1 METFDFLCEVKS
13 KINYSTVITILK
25 LVIHLKAKT
34 KLLTSGNCPHDKMT
48 CRVKKKVT
56 DARFI
61 HYYAHFRVNERL
73 SLSVGVASL
82 LYWLG

>member
-48 CRVKKKVT
+48 CRVKKKIQMLGLST
-56 DARFI
+56 TI
-61 HYYAHFRVNERL
+61 HILEYM
-73 SLSVGVASL
+73 SDCL
-82 LYWLG
+82 LVWV

>member
-1 METFDFLCEVKS
+1 METFDFLREVKS

-48 CRVKKKVT
+48 CRVKKK
-56 DARFI
+56 I
-61 HYYAHFRVNERL
+61 QMLRL
-73 SLSVGVASL
+73 STTMHILE
-82 LYWLG
+82 

>member
-48 CRVKKKVT
+48 CRVKKKT
-56 DARFI
+56 QMLG
-61 HYYAHFRVNERL
+61 L
-73 SLSVGVASL
+73 STTMHILE
-82 LYWLG
+82 

>member
-13 KINYSTVITILK
+13 KINYATVITILK

-48 CRVKKKVT
+48 CRVKK
-56 DARFI
+56 
-61 HYYAHFRVNERL
+61 
-73 SLSVGVASL
+73 L
-82 LYWLG
+82 LCTF

>member
-48 CRVKKKVT
+48 CRVKKK
-56 DARFI
+56 I
-61 HYYAHFRVNERL
+61 QMLGL
-73 SLSVGVASL
+73 STTMHILEYMSDCL
-82 LYWLG
+82 LVWV

>member
-48 CRVKKKVT
+48 CRVKKK
-56 DARFI
+56 I
-61 HYYAHFRVNERL
+61 QMLRL
-73 SLSVGVASL
+73 STTMHILE
-82 LYWLG
+82 

>member
-34 KLLTSGNCPHDKMT
+34 KLLTSGNCSHDKMT
-48 CRVKKKVT
+48 CRVKKK
-56 DARFI
+56 I
-61 HYYAHFRVNERL
+61 QMLRL
-73 SLSVGVASL
+73 STTMHILE
-82 LYWLG
+82 

>member
-13 KINYSTVITILK
+13 KINYLTVITILK

-48 CRVKKKVT
+48 CRVKKK
-56 DARFI
+56 I
-61 HYYAHFRVNERL
+61 QMLGL
-73 SLSVGVASL
+73 STTMHILEYMSDCL
-82 LYWLG
+82 LVWV

>member
-48 CRVKKKVT
+48 CRVKKKIQT
-56 DARFI
+56 LG
-61 HYYAHFRVNERL
+61 L
-73 SLSVGVASL
+73 STTMHILE
-82 LYWLG
+82 